1 MPQRRA
7 NRPISVDQL
16 GLGLRGEG
24 FEGRLEARGVFS
36 TTYLAR
42 HLRSAQEF
50 ASEHDVAQVF
60 HEIAEIWRA
69 RVTALSRPNSN
80 EAFTCSELLEPILD
94 RLGWRRIP
102 QQSMPGGFATRKVP
116 DYCLFTSERDFTSAS
131 EADANTLFWLS
142 ATVVEAKRYL
152 HPLDRVSQ
160 RETPG
165 WFPSQ
170 QIQDYL
176 SYAKD
181 AAGRRFFNWAILT
194 NGAEWRLYTDRSIVG
209 AYFAFHLVRNGE
221 FCSLEEFRT
230 FFTLF
235 RAVAFQRDVDGSCF
249 LDSVREQ
256 SLRLQA
262 DLETNLRRRIF
273 SVLEDAGT
281 AFVDFGD
288 NHLSEADFPD
298 VYSNALAFLYRL
310 LFVLYAESR
319 GLLPVKSYGPG
330 ANRRYLNEFSLAR
343 LIERLRDHTLYA
355 DDAFTTL
362 WDELHRLFHLINGTH
377 PRQNESLGVTR
388 YNGGLFNPEL
398 HQRLEQWRIG
408 DRALADILRQLI
420 FAQPPTRQ
428 RQRQGQ
434 LSTDEAIDYST
445 LEVRQLGD
453 IYEGLLGAH
462 FEREGG
468 HLELRNQSG
477 KNHREGI
484 YYTPDWVVQFLIRET
499 LTPQLAQI
507 EQSSDV
513 QRALAAGSEEGRR
526 NNSFAF
532 GVLRLNI
539 VDPAMGS
546 GHFLV
551 RATEWLANKIM
562 QHRTTRPMTEQIVAH
577 GPRRVTREEII
588 ARGKVPVSPGVSQEQ
603 SEVAYWRRRVVEACI
618 YGVDINP
625 VAVELAKLSLWLTC
639 IAAEEPLNFLDHHLR
654 EGNALLYV
662 EPDALRR
669 APVIAAEGEE
679 HTFEM
684 GDKLHAVLAAVIQQT
699 MNIEGEASTEME
711 VVKRKE
717 RQWRTAREQ
726 LQPFLDLADLWLSAS
741 DGLPIDEINYLLAA
755 RSLVTP
761 TELDAGER
769 SEAQRFFRSIAD
781 DLATKKRT
789 LTPFHWYL
797 EFPDVFYSEDGQM
810 LDSPGFDAVL
820 GNPPYISRHTMA
832 GEPWLNSVRLVNR
845 DAEDTYEWFTRLGF
859 RVLRLGGAIG
869 FITSDTFFTL
879 ESFGAMRELLQSH
892 RLDWLGQCV
901 PFDATVDAAIFVARN
916 ESTTEDVRLTFVQAR
931 PLKRVDGSKTTP
943 EKKLQLLP
951 AANDIEWNEPPTEVV
966 QHATME
972 ELRVHDVPCSLY
984 IAAHKRAFF
993 EPRPGTLALY
1003 TRFNDSVKQL
1013 VDEWWPRIEDS
1024 RAFAANLGAIQRY
1037 HRRLRPGHV
1046 TLVGLIAEGGQGMRT
1061 ANNARFL
1068 AYLEG
1073 TPQARELEEKAGEW
1087 STAWLSKPAIA
1098 PVFQRLLSAAGGNVN
1113 GPTRNRAAWEAT
1125 VHSLREQFRPE
1136 QLGFSRT
1143 ALFRIAPRNL
1153 LATDADYRFAFDRRK
1168 AELLRFWQQRTEL
1181 EAFWH
1186 EPMEIEGHTYIHSAF
1201 QRAPG
1206 ISDEDFCQLC
1216 QHLQL
1221 WITQENA
1228 SRPPELRMSKTDVVG
1243 LRSSEDYEDSADG
1256 PRIATIYNGLSGR
1269 GQFVAFRKGDP
1280 EGSRWIDN
1288 EPLYCEWT
1296 TTAVDWLSSS
1306 PLARWQGHKFFLK
1319 AGVTWSLHANHVP
1332 AKCRYQEPCVFDASS
1347 SRLTSILPSLS
1358 VRAFVAI
1365 ANSDVFSFF
1374 LKKFVKHN
1382 QDIEINDMRMM
1393 PIVIPTNSQHERL
1406 RELADLSIET
1416 KRVEFSNDSP
1426 SNELVARS
1434 RILGEELRQRAPDYL
1449 HPDAQDFLLSTPRH
1463 CLSVLESTINWEAEK
1478 LYGVEGFGPFDEF

>member
-1 MPQRRA
+1 MPRRTRA
-7 NRPISVDQL
+7 RATNVDQL

-24 FEGRLEARGVFS
+24 FEGPLEARGVFS
-36 TTYLAR
+36 TAYLTR
-42 HLRSAQEF
+42 HLRNAQEF
-50 ASEHDVAQVF
+50 ASEHDIAEVF
-60 HEIAEIWRA
+60 REVGEIWRA

-116 DYCLFTSERDFTSAS
+116 DYCLFTSEADFTSAS
-131 EADANTLFWLS
+131 EADADTLFRLS

-235 RAVAFQRDVDGSCF
+235 RAAAFERNADGSCF

-273 SVLEDAGT
+273 SVLEDVGT

-288 NHLSEADFPD
+288 NHLTEADFAD

-343 LIERLRDHTLYA
+343 LIERLRDRTLYA

-362 WDELHRLFHLINGTH
+362 CDELHRLFQLINGTH

-398 HQRLEQWRIG
+398 HPRLEQWRIG

-420 FAQPPTRQ
+420 FAQPPARQ

-462 FEREGG
+462 FERESG

-507 EQSSDV
+507 EQTSDV

-532 GVLRLNI
+532 GILRLNI

-551 RATEWLANKIM
+551 RATEWLANMIM
-562 QHRTTRPMTEQIVAH
+562 QHPTTRPMTEQIVAH
-577 GPRRVTREEII
+577 GPRRVARGEII
-588 ARGKVPVSPGVSQEQ
+588 ARGKVPVSPGISQEQ

-625 VAVELAKLSLWLTC
+625 MAVELAKLSLWLTC

-669 APVIAAEGEE
+669 APVVAVEGEAQ
-679 HTFEM
+679 TFEM
-684 GDKLHAVLAAVIQQT
+684 GDNLHAVLAAVIQQT

-717 RQWRTAREQ
+717 RQWREARQQ

-755 RSLVTP
+755 RSLITP
-761 TELDAGER
+761 AELDAGER
-769 SEAQRFFRSIAD
+769 REAQRFLQATAEG
-781 DLATKKRT
+781 LAGKKRT
-789 LTPFHWYL
+789 LFPFHWHL
-797 EFPDVFYSEDGQM
+797 EFPDVFYGEDGQ
-810 LDSPGFDAVL
+810 PIPAGGFDAVL
-820 GNPPYISRHTMA
+820 GNPPYISTQTSSAA
-832 GEPWLNSVRLVNR
+832 GWRAALDRR
-845 DAEDTYEWFTRLGF
+845 ATYLDDLYVHFTDLGF
-859 RVLRLGGAIG
+859 YLLKDGGGFG
-869 FITSDTFFTL
+869 FIVADTFFTL
-879 ESFGAMRELLQSH
+879 ASKLRMRALLQSH
-892 RLDWLGQCV
+892 AINWLGQCD
-901 PFDATVDAAIFVARN
+901 PFDATVDAAVFVARK
-916 ESTTEDVRLTFVQAR
+916 EEPVRDARLSFVQAR
-931 PLKRVDGSKTTP
+931 PLERADGSRTNP
-943 EKKLQLLP
+943 DKKLPTLP
-951 AANDIEWNEPPTEVV
+951 QVNAIAWNAPSSAISPSLSV
-966 QHATME
+966 QHAMVDD
-972 ELRVHDVPCSLY
+972 LRVHDVPHSIY
-984 IAAHKRAFF
+984 ITAHKRVFF
-993 EPRPGTLALY
+993 EPRDSTLALFA
-1003 TRFNDSVKQL
+1003 RFNESLKRL
-1013 VDEWWPRIEDS
+1013 VEDWWEKIETS
-1024 RAFAANLGAIQRY
+1024 EKFAQNRATITTYQRT
-1037 HRRLRPGHV
+1037 LRPGAI
-1046 TLVGLIAEGGQGMRT
+1046 TLVGLIAEGGQGLAT
-1061 ANNARFL
+1061 GNNGRFLGYLKGSPQADAIGRKRLEWTSRWLADAEVGARF
-1068 AYLEG
+1068 
-1073 TPQARELEEKAGEW
+1073 REL
-1087 STAWLSKPAIA
+1087 LI
-1098 PVFQRLLSAAGGNVN
+1098 AAGGDVN
-1113 GPTRNRAAWEAT
+1113 SPTADVAGWEAT
-1125 VHSLREQFRPE
+1125 VEPLRAEFSAAR
-1136 QLGFSRT
+1136 LGFSRMDLYRV
-1143 ALFRIAPRNL
+1143 ARESLIA
-1153 LATDADYRFAFDRRK
+1153 TKEDFEFAWDQRK
-1168 AELLRFWQQRTEL
+1168 RELWERWRARGELNGFWQD
-1181 EAFWH
+1181 
-1186 EPMEIEGHTYIHSAF
+1186 EPAAT
-1201 QRAPG
+1201 
-1206 ISDEDFCQLC
+1206 ISDAEFCNVCSELRA
-1216 QHLQL
+1216 
-1221 WITQENA
+1221 WVRAENA
-1228 SRPPELRMSKTDVVG
+1228 SRHSNNLPPLPADVLGMRSAENYTDP
-1243 LRSSEDYEDSADG
+1243 SDA
-1256 PRIATIYNGLSGR
+1256 PRIATIYSGLRGR
-1269 GQFVAFRKGDP
+1269 GQWVPYSKGDR
-1280 EGSRWIDN
+1280 EGNRWASDQ
-1288 EPLYCEWT
+1288 PLFIEWT
-1296 TTAVDWLSSS
+1296 SAAVDILQTD
-1306 PLARWQGHKFFLK
+1306 PRARWQNHQFFFLP
-1319 AGVTWSLHANHVP
+1319 GVSWSDTGNHVALKARELP
-1332 AKCRYQEPCVFDASS
+1332 VSVNDVKSM
-1347 SRLTSILPSLS
+1347 RLTPVVSFLS
-1358 VRAFVAI
+1358 ARAFLALLNADIV
-1365 ANSDVFSFF
+1365 SF
-1374 LKKFVKHN
+1374 LEKKFVN
-1382 QDIEINDMRMM
+1382 NTAMYQVNDLRQI
-1393 PIVIPTNSQHERL
+1393 PIIIPTTVQHERL
-1406 RELADLSIET
+1406 DELARLCIDA
-1416 KRVEFSNDSP
+1416 KRAEFSSSTP
-1426 SNELVARS
+1426 SNELVIRTRA
-1434 RILGEELRQRAPDYL
+1434 IAEEMRHGAPTYL
-1449 HPDAQDFLLSTPRH
+1449 HPNAQDFLLATPQH
-1463 CLSVLESTINWEAEK
+1463 CLALLGSAVNWEAEK
-1478 LYGVEGFGPFDEF
+1478 LYGVQGLGPFDEF